1 MDFGRFRSMRR
12 LSALVG
18 LCALVLPLTAEAAR
32 QEADSCANGLTSD
45 SRMIYGA
52 AVDKV
57 GPGVD
62 NRQVVRD
69 LTQQFVQDGKL
80 ARSSARPA
88 AEAAGKCLAL
98 LMK

>member
-1 MDFGRFRSMRR
+1 MDFGRLPSMRR
-12 LSALVG
+12 LPALLG
-18 LCALVLPLTAEAAR
+18 LCALLLPCGAEAAR
-32 QEADSCANGLTSD
+32 QEADSCAKGLSSN

-80 ARSSARPA
+80 THLSARPA